1 MTISI
6 KNSKK
11 RKVINKILAF
21 KRLMQARKKMSIN
34 ININI
39 LYSKKSKISI
49 TVLAIATLLT
59 RTSNST
65 GTIRKVSLPK
75 FKVHVDQYKFLA
87 LNNL

>member
-21 KRLMQARKKMSIN
+21 KRLMQVRKKMSIN
-34 ININI
+34 INFHI

-49 TVLAIATLLT
+49 TVLVKATMLI
-59 RTSNST
+59 RTSIST
-65 GTIRKVSLPK
+65 GTIRENNSQKSKVQANRL
-75 FKVHVDQYKFLA
+75 
-87 LNNL
+87 